1 MNPDLPP
8 FIMNQDTT
16 PNITKE
22 NCAELF
28 RNKRREFDAHVESP
42 SPPDLQY
49 NELAISTLQNIRNY
63 YNRIQNL
70 VERLPLLDD
79 DGKLTT
85 VLERK
90 QIIQEMEEFM
100 VYFRNVN
107 NIMAAFKAGLFD
119 DANVIF
125 VARNSY
131 PLSRGEYANEKQYE
145 DSGLLPYL
153 IASEKAI
160 NKIAIASAEVNG
172 LKVRVARQE
181 GTWVPP
187 TRVPTHEG
195 VRAARA
201 RAAARA
207 AELDDVAVAAARAI
221 VAERRAYGEVPALLI
236 QKWRIAEAAAKEA
249 NQFLTPI
256 VQSAAASF
264 MSAVGY
270 GAAYALDGMG
280 SLVER
285 TMDYANNYNEL
296 PPADAPGQAP
306 QDLYAAD
313 RPAQQIP
320 GQTPRAAP
328 RQVPMQAQPNTI
340 PEYKTA
346 LTRLGVTLPPRR
358 MVKWEYEQ
366 LWAREMEARRA
377 AMAGG
382 GGYTKKRNTKKRNTK
397 KRNRKTNRKT
407 KRY

>member
-8 FIMNQDTT
+8 FIMNQDTI
-16 PNITKE
+16 PNITKK

-28 RNKRREFDAHVESP
+28 LNKRREFDAHMDSP
-42 SPPDLQY
+42 SPPHLQY
-49 NELAISTLQNIRNY
+49 NELAISTLQNIKSY

-70 VERLPLLDD
+70 VERLVLLDD
-79 DGKLTT
+79 DGALTT
-85 VLERK
+85 VLETK
-90 QIIQEMEEFM
+90 QIIKEMEEYM

-107 NIMAAFKAGLFD
+107 NIMAAFKARRFD
-119 DANVIF
+119 DTYVIF

-131 PLSRGEYANEKQYE
+131 PLIQGKYENENQYE
-145 DSGLLPYL
+145 DSGLLKYL
-153 IASEKAI
+153 IASTWDI
-160 NKIAIASAEVNG
+160 NKIAKASAEVSG
-172 LKVRVARQE
+172 LRARVAMQNS
-181 GTWVPP
+181 TFVLP
-187 TRVPTHEG
+187 TRVPTDEG
-195 VRAARA
+195 VRAAAARA
-201 RAAARA
+201 AAAAARA
-207 AELDDVAVAAARAI
+207 AELDDAAAEAARA
-221 VAERRAYGEVPALLI
+221 VAERRTYGVVPARLI
-236 QKWRIAEAAAKEA
+236 QEWRIAHAAAEEA
-249 NQFLTPI
+249 SQFLTPI

-270 GAAYALDGMG
+270 GAAYARDGMG

-366 LWAREMEARRA
+366 LWAREMARRA

-382 GGYTKKRNTKKRNTK
+382 GGYTKKRNTKKRN
-397 KRNRKTNRKT
+397 RKTNRKT